1 MILRMTQ
8 IGILS
13 LMGFSAATSSYADD
27 PDVIIK
33 VPVRIE
39 GDRDRLA
46 GGIWVQ
52 CQLRR
57 YVDGINHA
65 ITKDYQVADP
75 RRLFRPTHTDGKHEA
90 EFDFTFPDSF
100 KINSL
105 DAGYRH
111 VYWSCTVFQ
120 GTGKPYQEF
129 VRTGPNGPE
138 PVKPATY
145 GTCYRVI
152 GSFSLPDFIPSP
164 KMTQQCV

>member
-8 IGILS
+8 IGFLS

-27 PDVIIK
+27 PDVILK

-39 GDRDRLA
+39 GDRERVIL
-46 GGIWVQ
+46 GIWVQ
-52 CQLRR
+52 CYLSRF
-57 YVDGINHA
+57 VDGVQQT
-65 ITKDYQVADP
+65 ITKSYQVADP
-75 RRLFRPTHTDGKHEA
+75 RRLFIPTHTDGKHEA

-100 KINSL
+100 QINSP

-111 VYWSCTVFQ
+111 VNWSCTVFQ
-120 GTGKPYQEF
+120 GAGEPYQEF

-145 GTCYRVI
+145 GTCYRVS

-164 KMTQQCV
+164 AVSQRCV